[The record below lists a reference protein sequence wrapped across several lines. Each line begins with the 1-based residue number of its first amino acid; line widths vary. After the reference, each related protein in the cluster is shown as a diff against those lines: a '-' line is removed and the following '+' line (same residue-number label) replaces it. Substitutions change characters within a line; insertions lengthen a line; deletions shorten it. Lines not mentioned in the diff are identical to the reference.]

1 MLWFALINY
10 SVFIVTSNI
19 PEVFLFFA
27 VVEIITIYYYS
38 VFFEKINITYW

>member
-1 MLWFALINY
+1 MLWFARINY

-27 VVEIITIYYYS
+27 AIEIITIYNYF
-38 VFFEKINITYW
+38 VFFEKINVTYW